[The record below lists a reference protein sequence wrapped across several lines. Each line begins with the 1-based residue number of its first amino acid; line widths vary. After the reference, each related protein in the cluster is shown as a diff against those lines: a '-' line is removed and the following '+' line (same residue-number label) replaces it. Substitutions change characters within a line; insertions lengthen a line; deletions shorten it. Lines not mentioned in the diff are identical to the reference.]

1 MSGTWVNADGVR
13 VPFGQYHTNPRN
25 HGVNRARGL
34 NAFGSIK
41 QIEIDY
47 DLTHVPAGG
56 TFYPTDL
63 NNNGTPNG
71 FTEHDACIPARA
83 AILRAY
89 LVASESAAG
98 GTNINVGVYEKDG
111 TAIDADGIFAAVITA
126 DMAVGEVTAGN
137 GALVLHSQTLG
148 ANRTGAASVGADDA
162 FVSLSATGTFT
173 AGKGR
178 IIVEYLDPLPR
189 S

>member
-1 MSGTWVNADGVR
+1 MSTWVNADGVR

-25 HGVNRARGL
+25 HGTNRARGVQS
-34 NAFGSIK
+34 FGAIK
-41 QIEIDY
+41 QLEIDY
-47 DLTHVPAGG
+47 DLTLVPGDG
-56 TFYPTDL
+56 TFFPTDL
-63 NNNGTPNG
+63 NNDGTPNG

-89 LVASESAAG
+89 LVASETAAG
-98 GTNINVGVYEKDG
+98 GTTIDVGLFQAGGTVIDVDALYDG
-111 TAIDADGIFAAVITA
+111 VATA

-137 GALVLHSQTLG
+137 GALVLHAATLG
-148 ANRTGAASVGADDA
+148 ANRTGVASVGANDA
-162 FVSLSATGTFT
+162 YVSITAAGTFT

-178 IIVEYLDPLPR
+178 IVVEYFDPLPR